1 MGEFILEINDVYEE
15 HGNYIRRTIC
25 SIVDKKY
32 GGNLPSLYAEIED
45 IENEC
50 WLLISKQL
58 KNFNPEKAS
67 LKTFLVLIAKSQI
80 NMLYKKDCNSKN
92 LAMRTSHSIDKEQS
106 EEENYNLHGVL
117 SEEDDLLVAL
127 EKQQMLQDIFQC
139 LTDEEAQ
146 YLKLHIMQRIPLK
159 EINHLLNWNVSE
171 NSLNTKSSRLL
182 KKIRNKILAN
192 LEKSIVL

>member
-1 MGEFILEINDVYEE
+1 MEINDVYEE
-15 HGNYIRRTIC
+15 YNDYIRRTIC
-25 SIVDKKY
+25 SIVDKHY
-32 GGNLPSLYAEIED
+32 GGNLPSLYSEIED

-58 KNFNPEKAS
+58 KNFNPKKAS
-67 LKTFLVLIAKSQI
+67 LKTFLVLVAKSQI

-92 LAMRTSHSIDKEQS
+92 FAMRTSQSIDKEYDD
-106 EEENYNLHGVL
+106 EDNCTLHEVL
-117 SEEDDLLVAL
+117 SEEEDLLVVL
-127 EKQQMLQDIFQC
+127 EKQQMLAELFQC
-139 LTDEEAQ
+139 LTDEEIE

-182 KKIRNKILAN
+182 KKIRSKILAN
-192 LEKSIVL
+192 LEKSITL

>member
-1 MGEFILEINDVYEE
+1 MEINDVYEE